1 MSSSGS
7 VSVRHL
13 GLASHGGRLLAGPPW
28 AHRPGALDQIAV
40 WWQHVEKSWLHTES
54 PQTRHQR
61 AFVRRWAEPGR
72 R

>member
-1 MSSSGS
+1 MSA
-7 VSVRHL
+7 H
-13 GLASHGGRLLAGPPW
+13 GLTGQ
-28 AHRPGALDQIAV
+28 GALDQIAV

-54 PQTRHQR
+54 PQTRSQR